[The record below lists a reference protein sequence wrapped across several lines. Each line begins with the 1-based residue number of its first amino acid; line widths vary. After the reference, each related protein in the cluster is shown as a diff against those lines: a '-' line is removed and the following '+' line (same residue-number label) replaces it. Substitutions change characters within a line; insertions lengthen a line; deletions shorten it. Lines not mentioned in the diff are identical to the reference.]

1 MRNLKKAYKTD
12 YREEKSVRIL
22 VDADACPGR
31 DLIEKAAMKHEVEVI
46 MYCDM
51 NHILRSD
58 YSTVKYVESGFQ
70 SVDMAVANATKSGD
84 IVVTQDYGVAAMVL
98 GKKAYAISPKGR
110 IYSDEN
116 IDRLLFERHISAKV
130 RRGGGKTSNP
140 KKRTAEDDEHLYEN
154 MLLLIKKSQENN
166 G

>member
-1 MRNLKKAYKTD
+1 MK
-12 YREEKSVRIL
+12 IL

-31 DLIEKAAMKHEVEVI
+31 GLIEKAAMKYKIEVI

-51 NHILRSD
+51 NHILHSD

-70 SVDMAVANATKSGD
+70 SVDMAVANATKLGD

-110 IYSDEN
+110 IYSDKN
-116 IDRLLFERHISAKV
+116 IDRLLFERHINAKV

-140 KKRTAEDDEHLYEN
+140 KKRTAEDDERLYEN
-154 MLLLIKKSQENN
+154 ILLLIKRSQEEAASSFSDDRV
-166 G
+166 